1 MLLFT
6 EGLSSQREIIAEIKT
21 LFPSLFVVST
31 HSQERPEIHEFS
43 DSTEAEPKNADLRLT
58 FLRDIISRYGIK
70 LIHAG
75 KHTLWYEAHR
85 DIIESLGV
93 TLVTG
98 VSDVEMFDIAD
109 SKIRFA
115 QLMEQHQ
122 LPVVPSIEITSADQ
136 LEAELKSRPFG
147 NDVLY
152 CVKPVKG
159 IYGMGFW
166 KLSDDIPAA
175 RCFYDTDSRMVN
187 TDVFLHAMKQS
198 NDFKPLVLMP
208 YLDGP
213 ERSVDMVVKQGVTIK
228 AVARIKNGSYQSF
241 EESGPA
247 IDLAIACASI
257 LKADGIVNVQTRN
270 APDGSPVLLEI
281 NPRPSGGI
289 GYLSHSGISL
299 PGLFVQTY
307 LDIKPAVSATDHLLP
322 NIRVRPLTQA
332 IIVQ

>member
-6 EGLSSQREIIAEIKT
+6 EGLSSQREIISGIKS
-21 LFPSLFVVST
+21 LFPSLFIVST

-43 DSTEAEPKNADLRLT
+43 DITEAEPKDVDERLN
-58 FLRDIISRYGIK
+58 FLRDIIRKYGIK
-70 LIHAG
+70 LLHAG

-85 DIIESLGV
+85 SLIESLGV

-115 QLMEQHQ
+115 RLMEQYR
-122 LPVVPSIEITSADQ
+122 LPVVPSIEITSASQ
-136 LEAELKSRPFG
+136 LEDELKSRPFG
-147 NDVLY
+147 HDALY

-166 KLSDDIPAA
+166 KLSDEVPPA
-175 RCFYDTDSRMVN
+175 RCFYDTDSRMAN
-187 TDVFLHAMKQS
+187 TGVFLHAMKLNQ
-198 NDFKPLVLMP
+198 DFKPLVLMP

-213 ERSVDMVVKQGVTIK
+213 ERSVDMVVKNGNVVK
-228 AVARIKNGSYQSF
+228 AVARVKKGSYQTF
-241 EESGPA
+241 ESQGPA
-247 IDLAIACASI
+247 IDLATACASV

-281 NPRPSGGI
+281 NLRPSGGI
-289 GYLSHSGISL
+289 GYLAHSGINL
-299 PGLFVQTY
+299 PAVFVQTY
-307 LDIKPAVSATDHLLP
+307 LGLEPLSNAVERLIPDMM
-322 NIRVRPLTQA
+322 VRPLTQA
-332 IIVQ
+332 IVV

>member
-6 EGLSSQREIIAEIKT
+6 EGLSSQREIIAEIKA

-31 HSQERPEIHEFS
+31 HSQERPEIHAFS
-43 DSTEAEPKNADLRLT
+43 DRTEAEPKSADLRLA
-58 FLRDIISRYGIK
+58 FLRDVIDKYGIK

-85 DIIESLGV
+85 NIIESLGV
-93 TLVTG
+93 SLVTG
-98 VSDVEMFDIAD
+98 VSDAEMFNVAD

-115 QLMEQHQ
+115 QLMKQHQ
-122 LPVVPSIEITSADQ
+122 LPVVPSIEITDVDQ

-166 KLSDDIPAA
+166 KLSDETPAA

-187 TDVFLHAMKQS
+187 TCIFLHAMKQT

-213 ERSVDMVVKQGVTIK
+213 ERSVDMVVRQGVTVK
-228 AVARIKNGSYQSF
+228 AVARVKNGSYQTF
-241 EESGPA
+241 EESGAA
-247 IDLAIACASI
+247 IDLAITCASV

-270 APDGSPVLLEI
+270 APDGSPVLLEM

-289 GYLSHSGISL
+289 GYLGHSGISL
-299 PGLFVQTY
+299 PALFVQTY
-307 LDIKPAVSATDHLLP
+307 LDIKPTVSATNPLLP
-322 NIRVRPLTQA
+322 NIKVRPLTQA
-332 IIVQ
+332 IIV

>member
-6 EGLSSQREIIAEIKT
+6 EGLSSQREIIFAIKS
-21 LFPSLFVVST
+21 LFPSLFIIST

-43 DSTEAEPKNADLRLT
+43 DISEAEPKNADERWD
-58 FLRDIISRYGIK
+58 FLRYIVRKYGIK
-70 LIHAG
+70 LLHAG

-85 DIIESLGV
+85 SQIESLGV
-93 TLVTG
+93 ILVTG

-115 QLMEQHQ
+115 RLMEQYR
-122 LPVVPSIEITSADQ
+122 LPVVPSIEITSANQ

-147 NDVLY
+147 HDALY

-166 KLSDDIPAA
+166 KLSDQVPPA
-175 RCFYDTDSRMVN
+175 RCFYDTDSRMAN
-187 TDVFLHAMKQS
+187 TGVFLHAMKLS
-198 NDFKPLVLMP
+198 EDFKPLVLMP

-213 ERSVDMVVKQGVTIK
+213 ERSVDMVVKNGSIVK
-228 AVARIKNGSYQSF
+228 AVARVKKGAYQTF
-241 EESGPA
+241 ESQGPA
-247 IDLAIACASI
+247 IDLATACASV

-281 NPRPSGGI
+281 NLRPSGGI
-289 GYLSHSGISL
+289 GYLAHSGINL
-299 PGLFVQTY
+299 PAAFVQAY
-307 LDIKPAVSATDHLLP
+307 LGLEPSSSALERLISDVM
-322 NIRVRPLTQA
+322 VRPLTQA
-332 IIVQ
+332 IVV